1 MVRKELSS
9 EAIIELSSSP
19 YVKSIKSGQVS
30 FTSEFKQI
38 LYDELAQ
45 GKLLRN
51 VLEEHG
57 INPDIL
63 GDRRIYKLAER
74 LRQQGKREGGFSDL
88 RKKNCYKPAG
98 KTETQALTA
107 QVEKLRHELVYA
119 QQEIEFLKKI
129 HMAELEVQ
137 KSWKSKQRRK

>member
-1 MVRKELSS
+1 MGV
-9 EAIIELSSSP
+9 
-19 YVKSIKSGQVS
+19 Q
-30 FTSEFKQI
+30 
-38 LYDELAQ
+38 
-45 GKLLRN
+45 
-51 VLEEHG
+51 
-57 INPDIL
+57 
-63 GDRRIYKLAER
+63 
-74 LRQQGKREGGFSDL
+74 REGGFSDL
-88 RKKNCYKPAG
+88 RKKNGYKPAG